1 MESFKKPKKKQKTK
15 KLISLHMRFFSRE
28 GNSFQWDT
36 ASRVKKNSSS
46 CCRIAHLSLSTV
58 NISVSSIS
66 STVLDYGKG
75 NITLHHRNRRRADSV
90 VTMKAFRPRRKTE
103 FSIRQ
108 SFQRK
113 YLGGNRK
120 VLSQKYLDVS
130 IATSF
135 WEACFSRF
143 VFCFVFVNAKI

>member
-1 MESFKKPKKKQKTK
+1 MESFKKAKKKQK
-15 KLISLHMRFFSRE
+15 KLITLHMRFFSRE

-58 NISVSSIS
+58 NISASSVS

-75 NITLHHRNRRRADSV
+75 NIALHHRKRRRADSV
-90 VTMKAFRPRRKTE
+90 VTMEAFRPRRKTE

-120 VLSQKYLDVS
+120 VLLEKSLGVS
-130 IATSF
+130 TATIF
-135 WEACFSRF
+135 
-143 VFCFVFVNAKI
+143 